1 MVPLV
6 VSGVGFNPSLGRHV
20 TNHLLEKLIILVLVN
35 HHVLHDQLELVDLEV
50 ESSGDLLSEMALS
63 LEVGHFN
70 SLFGLVPAINFV
82 ITLDLKRL

>member
-6 VSGVGFNPSLGRHV
+6 VGGVGLNPCLGRHV
-20 TNHLLEKLIILVLVN
+20 TYHLLEKLIIFVLVD
-35 HHVLHDQLELVDLEV
+35 HYVLHDELELVDLEV
-50 ESSGDLLSEMALS
+50 ESSSDFLSEVALR

-82 ITLDLKRL
+82 ITLDLKRF